1 MASDAY
7 TNGDKNTVKDALN
20 RVAYM
25 ALVVKEMQLAKRAY
39 NLLGHSYI
47 SWKQYKPAMES
58 FKKLK
63 DCSSMEK
70 DMETTMY
77 AFKQIGFCY

>member
-7 TNGDKNTVKDALN
+7 ASGDKSLVKDTLN

-47 SWKQYKPAMES
+47 SWKQYKPAMDY

-63 DCSSMEK
+63 DCASMEK
-70 DMETTMY
+70 DIETTMY
-77 AFKQIGFCY
+77 AYK